1 MDFPLWEREEYAL
14 GLKCLVD
21 CQAEFTGH
29 RIGRARVGFIDP
41 VKDTE
46 DERVSLKILKK
57 NLHTSIFEN
66 FSVGGNDVL
75 NNTDGLLQRCTMSDS
90 NTKILPGMAIAQ
102 CPIYN
107 RILQDHA
114 IWNKNFHTVDPAE

>member
-21 CQAEFTGH
+21 CQAEFTRH
-29 RIGRARVGFIDP
+29 RIGRARVGFVDP

-57 NLHTSIFEN
+57 HLHTSIFEN
-66 FSVGGNDVL
+66 FSVGGNDIL
-75 NNTDGLLQRCTMSDS
+75 NNTDGLLQRRTMSDS
-90 NTKILPGMAIAQ
+90 NTEILSGMAIA
-102 CPIYN
+102 
-107 RILQDHA
+107 
-114 IWNKNFHTVDPAE
+114 